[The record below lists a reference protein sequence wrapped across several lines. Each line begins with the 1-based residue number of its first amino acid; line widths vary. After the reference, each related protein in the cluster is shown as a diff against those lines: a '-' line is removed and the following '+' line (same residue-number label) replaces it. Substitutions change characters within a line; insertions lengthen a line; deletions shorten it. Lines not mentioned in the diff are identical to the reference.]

1 MRGIMIQGTSSDAG
15 KSFLVTGLCRIL
27 NDMGFKVCPFKS
39 QNMSNNSCVTWD
51 GREMSRAQA
60 VQAEAARLR
69 PETFMNPVLLKPRRD
84 TSSEIILDGKVFDAP
99 AERDY
104 YRTFTRG
111 AGIQAVKRALNY
123 INENFDVIVIEGAG
137 SPAEINLNDSEIVN
151 MRVAREADVP
161 VLLVTDVDR
170 GGSLASILGT
180 LDILDITGD
189 KERVKG
195 VIFNKFR
202 GDPDL
207 FTPAV
212 KWLEDH
218 TGVKTAG
225 VMPYVSGAAIA
236 GEDSLSI
243 RWDNKISSDIAIG
256 VVRFPSVSN
265 FTDLDALDFE
275 KDVSLIGV
283 DGDTPE
289 KLLRALD
296 AVILPGSKNSIR
308 DMAWL
313 LKTGLADAIKNLYKN
328 GCFILGLCGGYQM
341 LGEKL
346 YDPELRENSKLKEID
361 GFGILPCETDFISQE
376 KRTALVSGYFI
387 DYKQDKKIPVKGY
400 EIHFGRTKFTDSYK
414 RQNSEDGENIF
425 DFLFKIEGRPEG
437 VARRD
442 MRAAGTYL
450 HGVLDNDEFRSFWL
464 NCIRR
469 GRGFSKR
476 EAVNTA
482 AIKDK
487 AYNLLASSMREN
499 LDMNFILG
507 LMGIK

>member
-15 KSFLVTGLCRIL
+15 KSFLVTGLCRML
-27 NDMGFKVCPFKS
+27 SDMGIKVCPFKS

-69 PETFMNPVLLKPRRD
+69 PETFMNPILLKPRRD

-99 AERDY
+99 AEKDY
-104 YRTFTRG
+104 YRTFTRSH
-111 AGIQAVKRALNY
+111 GIAAVRRALDY
-123 INENFDVIVIEGAG
+123 INKNFDVIVIEGAG

-195 VIFNKFR
+195 VVFNKFR

-207 FTPAV
+207 FKPAV
-212 KWLEDH
+212 KWLEDNYK
-218 TGVKTAG
+218 VKTAG
-225 VMPYVSGAAIA
+225 VLPYVSGAAIA

-243 RWDNKISSDIAIG
+243 KWDNKINAEIAIG
-256 VVRFPSVSN
+256 VIRFPSVSN

-275 KDVSLIGV
+275 SDISLIGI
-283 DGDTPE
+283 DEDTPD
-289 KLLRALD
+289 KLFNNLD
-296 AVILPGSKNSIR
+296 AVILPGSKNSMR

-313 LKTGLADAIKNLYKN
+313 AKTGLAEKIKNLYN
-328 GCFILGLCGGYQM
+328 RGCFVLGLCGGYQM
-341 LGEKL
+341 LGERL
-346 YDPELRENSKLKEID
+346 CDPDLRENSELKEIN
-361 GFGILPCETDFISQE
+361 GLGLLPCETDFISQD
-376 KRTALVSGYFI
+376 KRTALVSGSFNF
-387 DYKQDKKIPVKGY
+387 DNKIKVTGY
-400 EIHFGRTKFTDSYK
+400 EIHFGRTKILEQENNLGVKSLFEIDD
-414 RQNSEDGENIF
+414 RSEGA
-425 DFLFKIEGRPEG
+425 
-437 VARRD
+437 ARKD
-442 MRAAGTYL
+442 LRAAGTYL
-450 HGVLDNDEFRSFWL
+450 HGVLDNDEFRAHWL
-464 NCIRR
+464 NCIRLA
-469 GRGFSKR
+469 RGFSDKKFIDTR
-476 EAVNTA
+476 

-487 AYNLLASSMREN
+487 AYNLLAEAMREN
-499 LDMNFILG
+499 LDMKFIFN
-507 LMGIK
+507 LMGI